1 MYFEISLK
9 AHMIS
14 SYILLGV
21 ILLIQFVHYPSFHY
35 VAKKDFTAFSNFHR
49 KSISFIVVPTMLIEI
64 ISAGL
69 LVLLKPN
76 YQILILAALTLGTW
90 ISTFL
95 LSVPLHMKLSLE
107 KDKDTIRSLVRTTQ
121 PRFIMWMIKAI
132 LITIWF

>member
-1 MYFEISLK
+1 
-9 AHMIS
+9 MIS

-107 KDKDTIRSLVRTTQ
+107 KDKDTIRSLVRTNQ